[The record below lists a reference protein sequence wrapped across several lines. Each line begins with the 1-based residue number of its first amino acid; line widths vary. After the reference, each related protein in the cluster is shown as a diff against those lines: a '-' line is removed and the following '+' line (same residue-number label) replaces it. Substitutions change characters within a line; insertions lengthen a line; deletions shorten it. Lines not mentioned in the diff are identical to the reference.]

1 MPAEAT
7 HVSDPVADPALLT
20 HWLVLGR
27 VTLPGDPRHVRSAR
41 TFVARTMGA
50 DHPRADEA
58 LLLTSEL
65 VTNAVTHSR
74 SRLPGGMVKVVV
86 ATKASSLLISVTDD
100 GSDST
105 EPAITGIAGGE
116 HGNGL
121 LLTESI
127 ADLWGYLRNPQ
138 RTMVWFKLC
147 AGGSRGSPLWRSL
160 ADDGQAAPGRRAGR
174 QGKGDPASRQP
185 YPDGQTRAGGA
196 AVAELAELVVSPGA
210 GRTGL
215 SRGARRAVRG
225 LTRRPASPATAS
237 TGARACPGSRTPRGA
252 CAR

>member
-7 HVSDPVADPALLT
+7 HLSDPVADPALLT

-27 VTLPGDPRHVRSAR
+27 VTLPGDPQHVRSAR

-86 ATKASSLLISVTDD
+86 ATKASSLLISVTAD

-121 LLTESI
+121 LLTASI

-147 AGGSRGSPLWRSL
+147 AGGSRGSPLWRGL
-160 ADDGQAAPGRRAGR
+160 ADDGQAVPGRGAGR
-174 QGKGDPASRQP
+174 QRKGDPAS
-185 YPDGQTRAGGA
+185 GSLT
-196 AVAELAELVVSPGA
+196 L
-210 GRTGL
+210 TGL

>member
-147 AGGSRGSPLWRSL
+147 AGGSRGSPLWRGL
-160 ADDGQAAPGRRAGR
+160 ADDGQAVPGRRA
-174 QGKGDPASRQP
+174 
-185 YPDGQTRAGGA
+185 DGQRRRSGCAPGRAESAGT
-196 AVAELAELVVSPGA
+196 VAGPGPARATAPRPGA
-210 GRTGL
+210 GRAPAGPV
-215 SRGARRAVRG
+215 SAV
-225 LTRRPASPATAS
+225 
-237 TGARACPGSRTPRGA
+237 ARAAR
-252 CAR
+252 CAA